1 MTRLI
6 ERDESGFWSL
16 KGVNW
21 RKLQEGATVTKTA
34 SQSIYGALAKLRD
47 YEASGMDPDQVAEA
61 AEKNKPMKPMK
72 MLGWNGV
79 MMYECQN
86 CGDDVWETQ
95 KYCRYCGQRLK
106 WEE

>member
-1 MTRLI
+1 
-6 ERDESGFWSL
+6 
-16 KGVNW
+16 
-21 RKLQEGATVTKTA
+21 
-34 SQSIYGALAKLRD
+34 
-47 YEASGMDPDQVAEA
+47 
-61 AEKNKPMKPMK
+61 MK